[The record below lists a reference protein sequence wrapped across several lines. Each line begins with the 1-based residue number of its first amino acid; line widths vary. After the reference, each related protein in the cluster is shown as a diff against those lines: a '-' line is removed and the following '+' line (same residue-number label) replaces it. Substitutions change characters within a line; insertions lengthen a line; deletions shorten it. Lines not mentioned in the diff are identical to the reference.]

1 MQIYPLSLFLLTV
14 GCNLVAAKKLRS
26 DSSSSSSSLDAYSS
40 VGKGSCKSAA
50 YEEYDRITKR
60 VQSGVGAAEKCASFC
75 RTMALTTHV
84 GIELVPSGAG
94 TACNCLYEDATSPV
108 RKPNRDTSFRGSG
121 EIRWVGGNI
130 ASKCFKFEVRVF
142 LFVWMSMRCW
152 SSSLLTLSISQSFN
166 TLVTLLE
173 TETRRGHATR
183 WCWFPR

>member
-94 TACNCLYEDATSPV
+94 TVCNCLYEDATSPV

-121 EIRWVGGNI
+121 EIRWVGGNV
-130 ASKCFKFEVRVF
+130 ANECFKFEVRSV
-142 LFVWMSMRCW
+142 LL
-152 SSSLLTLSISQSFN
+152 SL
-166 TLVTLLE
+166 
-173 TETRRGHATR
+173 
-183 WCWFPR
+183 